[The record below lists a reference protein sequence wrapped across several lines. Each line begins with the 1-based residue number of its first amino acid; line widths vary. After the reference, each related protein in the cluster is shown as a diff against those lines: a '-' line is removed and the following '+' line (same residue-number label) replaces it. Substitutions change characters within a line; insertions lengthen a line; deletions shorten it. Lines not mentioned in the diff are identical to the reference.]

1 MKIFPVAID
10 RFSTD
15 INRDVNRKA
24 YLCRGYSTSYAQ
36 TEDNRD
42 EPPQCGGI

>member
-1 MKIFPVAID
+1 MKIFPVTID

-24 YLCRGYSTSYAQ
+24 YLCTYFLQSYA
-36 TEDNRD
+36 
-42 EPPQCGGI
+42 